1 MLIILSQKVDS
12 ESSYSDE
19 LFRSYHYPARYR
31 NQIHKGDTF
40 VYYQG
45 NRYDKS
51 QRYYFGIGT
60 VGEILTTDGENYYAK
75 LIDCQR
81 FEKKVP
87 IYLPDGGYIEQLGY
101 ETIRNSIN
109 PPWQSSVRPISQQA
123 FDYILNVAG
132 VQLQAKSDLS
142 LDELKNRLMKAVKD
156 FYVEKEDSAI
166 IRIEN
171 IAASIARFLDITDDY
186 SDGAEVKYHPSETAA
201 EKLASLIEYCSN
213 MKMSYSY
220 KPILIL
226 ALLNAGDTSGNLSI
240 ENAVKYFRKYYNMRK
255 KQGLCV
261 EIKKCIYQ
269 NEEVTDKQ
277 IAANLIANPVRVLS
291 DTEYFF
297 YNPDTAIFSMSPE
310 IWDILDRKVKTQL
323 VRICNQKLK
332 TYYND

>member
-1 MLIILSQKVDS
+1 MLIMKNIGGGGSFA
-12 ESSYSDE
+12 E
-19 LFRSYHYPARYR
+19 
-31 NQIHKGDTF
+31 IHPF
-40 VYYQG
+40 
-45 NRYDKS
+45 
-51 QRYYFGIGT
+51 
-60 VGEILTTDGENYYAK
+60 
-75 LIDCQR
+75 
-81 FEKKVP
+81 
-87 IYLPDGGYIEQLGY
+87 
-101 ETIRNSIN
+101 
-109 PPWQSSVRPISQQA
+109 
-123 FDYILNVAG
+123 
-132 VQLQAKSDLS
+132 
-142 LDELKNRLMKAVKD
+142 
-156 FYVEKEDSAI
+156 
-166 IRIEN
+166 
-171 IAASIARFLDITDDY
+171 DITDDC

-201 EKLASLIEYCSN
+201 KKLASLIEYCSN

-310 IWDILDRKVKTQL
+310 IWDVLDRKVKTQL